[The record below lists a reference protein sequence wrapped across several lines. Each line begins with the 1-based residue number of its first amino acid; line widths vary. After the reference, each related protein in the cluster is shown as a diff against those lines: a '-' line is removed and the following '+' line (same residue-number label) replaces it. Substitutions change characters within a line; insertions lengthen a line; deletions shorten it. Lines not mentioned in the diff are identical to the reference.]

1 MATSQHYLWASGHF
15 ILLIAATRYFLA
27 AVFLKAAPWW
37 YKTSFLGALISYA
50 IVCYKSLGPPQPS
63 GAWLR
68 RAILDENVQYF
79 ILAMFW
85 YSSKPVALA
94 LVPYTIFSLFHALTF
109 SRTSLLPQIL
119 PPGPPPAA
127 GGTPQPHPFAKK
139 LQIWV
144 KNNYDGAM
152 RVVAYT
158 EVVIFLRVVLGALLF
173 QNSFLSPLI
182 YAHFLRQ
189 RYYHS
194 AFTREAIGV
203 AVTRVEKYINQPGT
217 PPVAKQIWEKG
228 KAVISSWGGSAT
240 VQSQAAPAAGA
251 GRR

>member
-1 MATSQHYLWASGHF
+1 
-15 ILLIAATRYFLA
+15 
-27 AVFLKAAPWW
+27 
-37 YKTSFLGALISYA
+37 
-50 IVCYKSLGPPQPS
+50 
-63 GAWLR
+63 
-68 RAILDENVQYF
+68 
-79 ILAMFW
+79 
-85 YSSKPVALA
+85 
-94 LVPYTIFSLFHALTF
+94 
-109 SRTSLLPQIL
+109 
-119 PPGPPPAA
+119 
-127 GGTPQPHPFAKK
+127 
-139 LQIWV
+139 
-144 KNNYDGAM
+144 M